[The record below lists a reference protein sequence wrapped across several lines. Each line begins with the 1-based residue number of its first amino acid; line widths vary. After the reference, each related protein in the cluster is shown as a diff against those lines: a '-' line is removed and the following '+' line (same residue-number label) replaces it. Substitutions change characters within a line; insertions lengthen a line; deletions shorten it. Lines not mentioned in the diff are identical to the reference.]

1 LNPKN
6 LMNTSSTLKE
16 AEPAARALG
25 PFNATTGIEI
35 DKAIAALVSWRPDAL
50 FIAPDGFFTSR
61 RVQLTALAARH
72 ALPASYSVRD
82 SVEVGGLTSYGAS
95 LTDAYRQLGIVT
107 GRILKG
113 AKPADLL
120 VVQSTELELVIHAQ
134 IARMLSLIVPPS
146 LLALSDEIS
155 DRLGI
160 EVREVGYPN
169 LDRFA
174 FLRKIGVPAPSMK
187 PSPR

>member
-1 LNPKN
+1 
-6 LMNTSSTLKE
+6 
-16 AEPAARALG
+16 
-25 PFNATTGIEI
+25 
-35 DKAIAALVSWRPDAL
+35 
-50 FIAPDGFFTSR
+50 
-61 RVQLTALAARH
+61 VQLTALAARH

-134 IARMLSLIVPPS
+134 IARMLSLIVPPP
-146 LLALSDEIS
+146 LLALSDEVI
-155 DRLGI
+155 R
-160 EVREVGYPN
+160 
-169 LDRFA
+169 
-174 FLRKIGVPAPSMK
+174 
-187 PSPR
+187 SPRHRGARGRLSKSGSLRLSAKDRRSCPFDEAVAAMTVLPVEGRCLARRKVNLPRFCTALRRRRVYWSNA